1 MDGILAACR
10 SEWSRLYFV
19 AWWLV
24 AVVMILNLLVAF
36 VLDVIEEK
44 KEEGR
49 LQGRL
54 EGAEA
59 RGDGH

>member
-1 MDGILAACR
+1 MYRARPLRPCNR
-10 SEWSRLYFV
+10 
-19 AWWLV
+19 
-24 AVVMILNLLVAF
+24 NLLVAF